1 MFVSAEVNVE
11 VEIEADAEAGGD
23 AGAEIEV
30 EEPPPSFEAQAA
42 ELCGTINVATAALVD
57 VIAEVIAAGNW
68 SGQGYVSIEHW
79 VAVHCGLSPGRARG
93 LCDLAR
99 RRDQLPETVT
109 RFRDGRLSE
118 DQVRPIARHVPAAYD
133 ASVAKLAE
141 HATPNQIA
149 RVARTYRFDDR
160 VDDEAATE
168 DESPDPVPAPDP
180 LEARRRSF
188 TFGWDDDGN
197 LRGSF
202 CLPSED
208 GAIVKQALEAS
219 RAILFNERRGVP
231 DVPAEDSPVTW
242 ADALVRLADASL
254 GVDAAARP
262 ARDRYQV
269 MLHVRGEDLDSTTP
283 GQLASLHLGPAI
295 SPAIARAMSCDAS
308 VRLIVEQAGVPVN
321 EGHKYRT
328 VPDSLRR
335 VIEDRDGG
343 CRYPGCNGVRWLVV
357 HHIVHWRDGGAT
369 ETHNLV
375 ALCALHHRLL
385 HQGQFRINGDPNV
398 ADGLTFT
405 NRFGA
410 EIPSG
415 PRPAP
420 PADPPPTGDWQHPTG
435 EHLDSSAVWLPR
447 SA

>member
-1 MFVSAEVNVE
+1 MFVVSE
-11 VEIEADAEAGGD
+11 VEAEDETEVDAE
-23 AGAEIEV
+23 ET
-30 EEPPPSFEAQAA
+30 PSFEAQVA
-42 ELCGTINVATAALVD
+42 ELCGTLNVATAALVD
-57 VIAEVIAAGNW
+57 VIAEVIAADNW

-99 RRDQLPETVT
+99 RRDELPETVS
-109 RFRDGRLSE
+109 RFREGRLSE

-133 ASVAKLAE
+133 ASIGKLAE

-160 VDDEAATE
+160 VDDEVND
-168 DESPDPVPAPDP
+168 DEAPVPTPAPDP
-180 LEARRRSF
+180 IEARRRSF

-202 CLPSED
+202 CLPSDD

-269 MLHVRGEDLDSTTP
+269 MLHLRGEDLDSTTS
-283 GQLASLHLGPAI
+283 GQLASLHVGPAI
-295 SPAIARAMSCDAS
+295 SPTMARAMSCDAS
-308 VRLIVEQAGVPVN
+308 VRLLIEQAGVPVN

-357 HHIVHWRDGGAT
+357 HHIVHWRDDGPT

-385 HQGQFRINGDPNV
+385 HQGQFSISGDPNV
-398 ADGLTFT
+398 AYGLTFT
-405 NRFGA
+405 DRFGA

-420 PADPPPTGDWQHPTG
+420 PADPPPSGEWQHPTG